1 MKWIMQGKRMEQ
13 ENPIFPEGKKK
24 NRKISEASLESVCQ
38 MNLQYNERR
47 EQNWENVFM

>member
-24 NRKISEASLESVCQ
+24 IEKYQKPHWNLSV
-38 MNLQYNERR
+38 R
-47 EQNWENVFM
+47 